1 MPCNAK
7 TRREF
12 LREGGC
18 GLFTFA
24 ALGLT
29 IDAGA
34 LSITTIDGEGTQ
46 SERTY
51 PIPPGDGVNIDRSA
65 QVILVRYQNK
75 MFAMALACP
84 HENAAVRWL
93 AKDQRFQCT
102 RHDSQYTPQGSYV
115 SGRATR
121 NLDRFPIRRAGDTVV
136 VTVDR
141 VFHSDHEPDAWN
153 AAVADVSG

>member
-7 TRREF
+7 TRRQF

-18 GLFTFA
+18 SLFTLA
-24 ALGLT
+24 ALGFSVDL
-29 IDAGA
+29 AA
-34 LSITTIDGEGTQ
+34 LPVSGIDGEGTQ
-46 SERTY
+46 AERTY
-51 PIPPGDGVNIDRSA
+51 PIPATDGVNVDRDA

-75 MFAMALACP
+75 LFAMALACP

-93 AKDQRFQCT
+93 PKDQRFQCS
-102 RHDSQYTPQGSYV
+102 RHDSKYTPQGTYL

-121 NLDRFPIRRAGDTVV
+121 NLDRFPIRVAAGSAI

-141 VFHSDHEPDAWN
+141 VFHSDRQPEAWN
-153 AAVADVSG
+153 AATVDVPA